1 MRPTFSLRI
10 GHSPCASV
18 RAGSIV
24 RKTLPKASPFP
35 SSKAEPCRYWTGT
48 VQSGLTPCTVPQ
60 DLNGVVPGPCAITLD
75 PQIGTNIVPMLE
87 HIMNVLD

>member
-1 MRPTFSLRI
+1 MVSKSLYFSL
-10 GHSPCASV
+10 SV
-18 RAGSIV
+18 YQHYFLNEKIIFLKNAYI
-24 RKTLPKASPFP
+24 PKQQ
-35 SSKAEPCRYWTGT
+35 KNPCRYRPGT